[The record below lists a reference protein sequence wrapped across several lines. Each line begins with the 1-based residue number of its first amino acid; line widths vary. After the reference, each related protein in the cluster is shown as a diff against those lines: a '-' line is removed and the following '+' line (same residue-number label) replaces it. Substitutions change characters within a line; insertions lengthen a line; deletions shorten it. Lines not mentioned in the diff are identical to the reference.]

1 MNTVAVATTELSAA
15 ASEIARSAGDASRT
29 AETAVRAADHA
40 NQLMERLA
48 DSSARIGEVVESI
61 RGIAAQTTML
71 ALNATIEAARAG
83 EAGRGFAVVA
93 SEVKDLAAETGTATA
108 DIVGRVDAIH
118 ADTQAALVALGE
130 VAQVITEISS
140 SQSVIAA
147 AVEEQAATTAEID
160 RSLTEA
166 VTAVNQLAGHTDT
179 THTGTHITRRTTSPA
194 PPDALSVI
202 RKPPDQGSI
211 KLTPAVKTLA
221 PALRTSRSSARS
233 LDVPT
238 HSNSVGETDMNSI
251 LKNIRVAVR
260 LPFVSILALAGL
272 VVFAVTALTT
282 LNTVKI
288 GSDKEQAIAEQNVL
302 LADILPP
309 PAFLVETQLRVLEL
323 REAFRLG
330 DTAAMTEARD
340 TIDVLADQFRDRQD
354 HWQTALVDGSPE
366 KASMADARTAG
377 FAYLDIVETRLL
389 PAIDTADT
397 TAVDAAAAELVAFED
412 AHRTAIDATATTVT
426 DNTAIMTTTAVD
438 LANGRQTMLWT
449 LLGLTLV
456 IVGAAAFT
464 VTRSVLRPL
473 DELRRNMD
481 DIASGD
487 TATADVRLDADRR
500 DEFGQVADS
509 FNTFADKLVT
519 TTREVETN
527 ARNAESRA
535 VEVSA
540 AATVAAENMNTVA
553 VATTEL
559 SAAASEIA
567 RSAGDASRTAE
578 TAVRAA
584 DHANQLMERLA
595 DSSARIGEVVE
606 SIRGIAAQTTMLA
619 LNATIEAARA
629 GEAGRGFAVVA
640 SEVKDLAAE
649 TGTATADIVGR
660 VDAIHA
666 DTQAALVALGEVA
679 QVITEIS
686 SSQSVIAAAVEE
698 QAATTAEI
706 DRSLTEAVTA
716 VNQLAARTDSNEYD
730 VADGHYSDDHFTS
743 AA

>member
-1 MNTVAVATTELSAA
+1 V
-15 ASEIARSAGDASRT
+15 
-29 AETAVRAADHA
+29 
-40 NQLMERLA
+40 Q
-48 DSSARIGEVVESI
+48 
-61 RGIAAQTTML
+61 QY
-71 ALNATIEAARAG
+71 
-83 EAGRGFAVVA
+83 
-93 SEVKDLAAETGTATA
+93 
-108 DIVGRVDAIH
+108 
-118 ADTQAALVALGE
+118 
-130 VAQVITEISS
+130 
-140 SQSVIAA
+140 
-147 AVEEQAATTAEID
+147 
-160 RSLTEA
+160 
-166 VTAVNQLAGHTDT
+166 
-179 THTGTHITRRTTSPA
+179 
-194 PPDALSVI
+194 
-202 RKPPDQGSI
+202 
-211 KLTPAVKTLA
+211 
-221 PALRTSRSSARS
+221 
-233 LDVPT
+233 
-238 HSNSVGETDMNSI
+238 
-251 LKNIRVAVR
+251 LKNIRVAIR
-260 LPFVSILALAGL
+260 LPFVVVMALVAL
-272 VVFAVTALTT
+272 IVFAVVAMTT

-288 GSDKEQAIAEQNVL
+288 GGHYEAEISEHNAV

-309 PAFLVETQLRVLEL
+309 PGFLVETDLWVMEMYETLDAGDAAGLAEARANVERLAGDFVTRHDFWQERLEDGSEKDAMADVYTSGLAYVDILTERVLP
-323 REAFRLG
+323 AIDAG
-330 DTAAMTEARD
+330 DTAAAEAA
-340 TIDVLADQFRDRQD
+340 DVDL
-354 HWQTALVDGSPE
+354 
-366 KASMADARTAG
+366 MDAYDAHRV
-377 FAYLDIVETRLL
+377 I
-389 PAIDTADT
+389 
-397 TAVDAAAAELVAFED
+397 VDAAAAQIGA
-412 AHRTAIDATATTVT
+412 
-426 DNTAIMTTTAVD
+426 NTAALSSEATD
-438 LANGRQTMLWT
+438 LTNSRTTMLWV
-449 LLGLTLV
+449 LLIATLV
-456 IVGAAAFT
+456 IVGAAAT
-464 VTRSVLRPL
+464 VVTMSVLKPL

-487 TATADVRLDADRR
+487 SGNADVRLDADRR

-519 TTREVETN
+519 TTREVEAN
-527 ARNAESRA
+527 ATTAHNRA
-535 VEVSA
+535 IEVSQ

-716 VNQLAARTDSNEYD
+716 VNQLAGNTSTTHIN
-730 VADGHYSDDHFTS
+730 DDHFTS

>member
-1 MNTVAVATTELSAA
+1 
-15 ASEIARSAGDASRT
+15 
-29 AETAVRAADHA
+29 
-40 NQLMERLA
+40 
-48 DSSARIGEVVESI
+48 
-61 RGIAAQTTML
+61 
-71 ALNATIEAARAG
+71 
-83 EAGRGFAVVA
+83 
-93 SEVKDLAAETGTATA
+93 
-108 DIVGRVDAIH
+108 
-118 ADTQAALVALGE
+118 
-130 VAQVITEISS
+130 
-140 SQSVIAA
+140 
-147 AVEEQAATTAEID
+147 
-160 RSLTEA
+160 
-166 VTAVNQLAGHTDT
+166 
-179 THTGTHITRRTTSPA
+179 
-194 PPDALSVI
+194 
-202 RKPPDQGSI
+202 
-211 KLTPAVKTLA
+211 
-221 PALRTSRSSARS
+221 
-233 LDVPT
+233 
-238 HSNSVGETDMNSI
+238 MNSI
-251 LKNIRVAVR
+251 LKNTRVAIR

-330 DTAAMTEARD
+330 DTAAITEARD
-340 TIDVLADQFRDRQD
+340 TIGVLAGQFRDRQD

-377 FAYLDIVETRLL
+377 FAYLDIVETELL
-389 PAIDTADT
+389 PAVAAGDAA
-397 TAVDAAAAELVAFED
+397 AVDAAAAELVAFED
-412 AHRTAIDATATTVT
+412 AHRTAIDATAATVT
-426 DNTAIMTTTAVD
+426 DNTAAMTTDAVD
-438 LANGRQTMLWT
+438 LANGRQTMLWV
-449 LLGLTLV
+449 LLALTLV
-456 IVGAAAFT
+456 VVGAAAT
-464 VTRSVLRPL
+464 LVTRSVLKPL

-481 DIASGD
+481 DIATGGN
-487 TATADVRLDADRR
+487 TDVRLDADRR
-500 DEFGQVADS
+500 DEFGQVAGS

-519 TTREVETN
+519 TTREVEAN
-527 ARNAESRA
+527 ATIAHHRA
-535 VEVSA
+535 IEVSQ

-716 VNQLAARTDSNEYD
+716 VNQLAARTDSHGRTGPSSQDHHDHRSLSVEFD
-730 VADGHYSDDHFTS
+730 DSSFDAD
-743 AA
+743 AWALAVR